1 MNSISRPF
9 VTRDDPDRDIR
20 CQDALDSAFC
30 ELLAGA
36 MDAGW
41 SERESVE
48 AIIAIAESHLLSVAA
63 NDGTDGLV
71 TMLRQML
78 DRSA

>member
-30 ELLAGA
+30 ELLARA

-41 SERESVE
+41 SEKESVE
-48 AIIAIAESHLLSVAA
+48 AIISLAEGRLLSVAA
-63 NDGTDGLV
+63 NDDTDGLV
-71 TMLRQML
+71 AMLRQML